1 MKPWALLVALI
12 FVFLG
17 SVAYS
22 HGALTGGDPTST
34 RHCKNNLR
42 VFGGSAVFVGAV
54 YAVYGCVAKT
64 AAQKAAAV
72 APQAQ
77 ALSPFP
83 PPAADGSSMDSLTP
97 PLPPFY

>member
-64 AAQKAAAV
+64 AAQT
-72 APQAQ
+72 Q